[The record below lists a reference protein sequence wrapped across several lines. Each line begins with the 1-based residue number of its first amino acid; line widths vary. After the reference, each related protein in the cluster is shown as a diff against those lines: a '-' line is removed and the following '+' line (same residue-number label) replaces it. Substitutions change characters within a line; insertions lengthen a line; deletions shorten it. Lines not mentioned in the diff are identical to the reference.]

1 MALIFQHLPWVFSL
15 SGAAKKLT
23 IPAMFLRPK
32 DFLKSMFL
40 VSLLPL
46 SSAFADLTVLPVG
59 NGILGRQS
67 NYNPCGKYQN
77 SKNFDKNGKPK
88 LVPGKYVDNVVLTK
102 RRAFIEVD
110 SETGAETFVF
120 KALLAAG
127 ICRSSGVFADGK
139 VVIREQELAPGVTSQ
154 MAVEPNGKSPT
165 ASDFGLAIVAAQKV
179 SEISKVRW
187 PFLAADRQGNVW
199 PYEKALQT
207 YTFRM
212 SKDGDFSKEVEFRFP
227 LADLLRNR
235 TFESLWDDYLKKE
248 EIHLALVINYCSTN
262 LTSTMAGDEFRPP
275 FAREDI
281 HKVFRIQ
288 DSSSRARNT
297 ECYKLEQNPVHVV
310 LNNKGGNNGSA
321 IVPGDNPNN
330 PSRPL
335 PEPSG
340 KFKELMEKFADD
352 TQTKAVSR
360 EEILGWYSSRCYY
373 RIDLIGPSGNLPGNE
388 LFVGRKTTYTYPDPP
403 APDRTGMD
411 YGALFW
417 RNYSGFQDSSATRPD
432 YYDDIPS
439 RTEREI
445 RKVLSEK
452 YPENG
457 SNAGLTLNDYEQYV
471 ESTPAMSDANS
482 NLVVR
487 FRRALD
493 GSLIFIKYKYPA
505 SMDGIYSHAR
515 DPSKDQGVPFVA
527 CHSVKK
533 IRDK

>member
-1 MALIFQHLPWVFSL
+1 
-15 SGAAKKLT
+15 
-23 IPAMFLRPK
+23 MFLRPK

-46 SSAFADLTVLPVG
+46 SSAFADLEILPVG

-67 NYNPCGKYQN
+67 NYNPCGKYQDP
-77 SKNFDKNGKPK
+77 KNFDKDGKPK
-88 LVPGKYVDNVVLTK
+88 LIPGKYVDNVVLTN
-102 RRAFIEVD
+102 RRAYIEKDTV
-110 SETGAETFVF
+110 SGEEIFVF

-127 ICRSSGVFADGK
+127 ICARSGVFADGK
-139 VVIREQELAPGVTSQ
+139 VVIQPQDLSPGENSMMVI
-154 MAVEPNGKSPT
+154 EPNGKSPT
-165 ASDFGLAIVAAQKV
+165 ASDFGLAIIAAQKV
-179 SEISKVRW
+179 SHINKVRW
-187 PFLAADRQGNVW
+187 PFLARDRQGNVV
-199 PYEKALQT
+199 PFEKMQT

-227 LADLLRNR
+227 LVDLLKNR
-235 TFESLWDDYLKKE
+235 TFEPLWDDYLKKE
-248 EIHLALVINYCSTN
+248 EIHLAMVINYCSTN

-288 DSSSRARNT
+288 DSPSRARNT
-297 ECYKLEQNPVHVV
+297 ECYRLEQNPVHVV

-321 IVPGDNPNN
+321 IVPGEDPNN

-340 KFKELMEKFADD
+340 KFKELMDQFADPALS
-352 TQTKAVSR
+352 KPVSR
-360 EEILGWYSSRCYY
+360 EDFLGWYSSRCYY
-373 RIDLIGPSGNLPGNE
+373 RLDLTGPTGNLPGNE
-388 LFVGRKTTYTYPDPP
+388 LLVARKTNYTYSDPP
-403 APDRTGMD
+403 GPDRAASDFGV
-411 YGALFW
+411 LFW

-432 YYDDIPS
+432 YYDDMSS
-439 RTEREI
+439 RTERSI
-445 RKVLSEK
+445 RKFLAEK

-471 ESTPAMSDANS
+471 ESTPSMSDANS

-487 FRRALD
+487 FRRAND
-493 GSLIFIKYKYPA
+493 GSLVFIKYKYPS

-515 DPSKDQGVPFVA
+515 DPSKDQGIPFVA
-527 CHSVKK
+527 CHTVKK
-533 IRDK
+533 IREK